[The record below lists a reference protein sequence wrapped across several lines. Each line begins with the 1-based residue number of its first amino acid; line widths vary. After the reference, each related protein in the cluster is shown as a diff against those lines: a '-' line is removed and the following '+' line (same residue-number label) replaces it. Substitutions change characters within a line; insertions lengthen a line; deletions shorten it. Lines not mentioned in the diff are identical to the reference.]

1 MSQNTWH
8 ADDLNK
14 KNEQKKKTILVLS
27 NHPLFTYVMHVL
39 KQDLMTSN
47 QEVGSIPKMYFNIL
61 F

>member
-14 KNEQKKKTILVLS
+14 KKNKQKKILVLS